1 MSELGT
7 EGLDGRVVAADARKQ
22 LLSGNPPVLVL
33 CATSA
38 GLLSKRSRELIRS
51 LRTDGARTEFHAPDE
66 SDTVLKSAN
75 RLLAD
80 MPLQRL
86 YEGSAQ
92 QALRVLVIDDG
103 EKLSDLEVSSLRR
116 LVEGLRGT
124 ALRVVVL
131 AKHAGSRLSELPVAG
146 LGARALVW
154 DLESPMA
161 AFQRLD
167 QATDGTVR
175 RAKPTQQGLS
185 EALVTRID
193 DQDDFSQ
200 AEDILAELAR
210 ERADAGTAMHTG
222 SRRMRG
228 MWIAMLG
235 VVIVLLG
242 ALGVVRWMTD
252 QKTATLLMVYDCG
265 LQPDRE
271 SAQALIDQLGQ
282 GIPTR
287 ISEQLGR
294 YRLEAGPFKGKAAA
308 EAVRAQIWRI
318 GACHVAPIIV
328 SAAPD
333 VSRGNGG

>member
-7 EGLDGRVVAADARKQ
+7 VGLDGRSVAADVRKQ
-22 LLSGNPPVLVL
+22 LVSGNPSVLVL

-51 LRTDGARTEFHAPDE
+51 LRTDGARTEFHAPDD

-80 MPLQRL
+80 MPLDRL
-86 YEGSAQ
+86 YEGATQ

-103 EKLSDLEVSSLRR
+103 EKLTDLEVASLRR

-131 AKHAGSRLSELPVAG
+131 AKHAGSRLNELPVAG

-154 DLESPMA
+154 DLESPIA
-161 AFQRLD
+161 ELQPLD
-167 QATDGTVR
+167 QVTDGTLR
-175 RAKPTQQGLS
+175 LAKPTRQGLS
-185 EALVTRID
+185 EALNARAD
-193 DQDDFSQ
+193 DQSDLSE

-210 ERADAGTAMHTG
+210 ERSDAGAAIHAG

-228 MWIAMLG
+228 IWIAMLG
-235 VVIVLLG
+235 VVVVLLG

-252 QKTATLLMVYDCG
+252 QKAAALLMVYDCG

-271 SAQALIDQLGQ
+271 SAQALIEQLGQ

-287 ISEQLGR
+287 VSEQLGR

-308 EAVRAQIWRI
+308 EAVRTQIWRI
-318 GACHVAPIIV
+318 GACHVAPTIV

-333 VSRGNGG
+333 VSSGNGG

>member
-1 MSELGT
+1 MSDPALEP
-7 EGLDGRVVAADARKQ
+7 LDGDVVTVNARKQ
-22 LLSGNPPVLVL
+22 LLSGNAPVLVL
-33 CATSA
+33 CATSS
-38 GLLSKRSRELIRS
+38 GLLSKRSRELIKS

-80 MPLQRL
+80 MPLERL
-86 YEGSAQ
+86 YEGTEQ
-92 QALRVLVIDDG
+92 QALRILVIDDG
-103 EKLSDLEVSSLRR
+103 EKITDLEVSSLRR

-131 AKHAGSRLSELPVAG
+131 VKHAGSRLSELPVAG

-154 DLESPMA
+154 DLESPIGELR
-161 AFQRLD
+161 RLD
-167 QATDGTVR
+167 QTTDDTVR
-175 RAKPTQQGLS
+175 RARTIHQGLS
-185 EALVTRID
+185 QPLTAGID
-193 DQDDFSQ
+193 DPADLS
-200 AEDILAELAR
+200 ESGDILAELAR
-210 ERADAGTAMHTG
+210 ERSDAGAVMHAG
-222 SRRMRG
+222 SRRMRAV
-228 MWIAMLG
+228 WIAMLG

-242 ALGVVRWMTD
+242 TLGVVRWMTD
-252 QKTATLLMVYDCG
+252 QKAAALLMVYDCG

-271 SAQALIDQLGQ
+271 SVQALIDQLGQ

-308 EAVRAQIWRI
+308 EAVREQIWRI

>member
-1 MSELGT
+1 MSDPVT
-7 EGLDGRVVAADARKQ
+7 KGLDVGVVAADVRKQ
-22 LLSGNPPVLVL
+22 LLSGNPPVLIL
-33 CATSA
+33 CATSS

-51 LRTDGARTEFHAPDE
+51 LRTDGARTEFHAPDD

-80 MPLQRL
+80 MPLERL
-86 YEGSAQ
+86 YEGAAQ

-103 EKLSDLEVSSLRR
+103 EKLAEPEVSSLRR

-124 ALRVVVL
+124 VLRVVVL
-131 AKHAGSRLSELPVAG
+131 ARHAGSRLSELPVAG
-146 LGARALVW
+146 LGERALVW
-154 DLESPMA
+154 DLESPIGELR
-161 AFQRLD
+161 RLE
-167 QATDGTVR
+167 QTTDGTVP
-175 RAKPTQQGLS
+175 RAKRTQRGFS
-185 EALVTRID
+185 EPLTARID
-193 DQDDFSQ
+193 DQADLSE

-210 ERADAGTAMHTG
+210 ERSDAGAVVHAG

-228 MWIAMLG
+228 IWIAMLG

-242 ALGVVRWMTD
+242 SLGVVRWMTD
-252 QKTATLLMVYDCG
+252 QKAAALLMVYDCG

-271 SAQALIDQLGQ
+271 SVQVLIDQLGQ

-287 ISEQLGR
+287 VSEQLGR

-308 EAVRAQIWRI
+308 EAARAQIWRI

-328 SAAPD
+328 SAATD
-333 VSRGNGG
+333 VPRGNGG